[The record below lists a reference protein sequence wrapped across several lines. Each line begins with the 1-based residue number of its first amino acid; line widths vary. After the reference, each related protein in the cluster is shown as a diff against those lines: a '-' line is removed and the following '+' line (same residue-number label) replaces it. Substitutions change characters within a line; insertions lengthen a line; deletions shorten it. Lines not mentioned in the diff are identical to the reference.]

1 MAVESTAK
9 PPSSPLVQ
17 TKNLPDEFTRQ
28 SDSGEEDA
36 AYPEQS
42 KQLLT
47 AIYRPESK
55 TEWRE
60 KLRSANETA
69 ERVSPPISSCLT
81 HGD

>member
-17 TKNLPDEFTRQ
+17 TKNLPDEFTPQ